1 MSGPSIRAAVS
12 RLTRGRGCRGA
23 AFGALLLVLGALGC
37 ASLSG
42 ERGAAEAPR
51 PPAPAWAME
60 GGDPGR
66 ASRALPLGRLPG
78 VEGWRSHAVIPLRE
92 GPGYH
97 PEEYATPLLIGN
109 VAYVGHSGRAFE
121 ALRLDGTR
129 LWIFPTGGRVYG
141 TAAYAGGL
149 LVFGDDQG
157 TVRALDLAGREVW
170 TFAAG
175 YPVVSGALAAGDRVY
190 VPVSD
195 QNVFCL
201 EAATGRPLWQYG
213 RRFPR
218 RDSLWRSLGL
228 AYGDGLVYAGFSDG
242 SVVALE
248 ADLGRVVWRAE
259 VGAPSLFG
267 DVAAGPSFRDGRVY
281 AGAFRG
287 PVACL
292 DARTGVE
299 VWRQGVE
306 AAGGVAVGDERLY
319 VGTAGGGL
327 AALALDDGA
336 VLWETLLDGGVS
348 TAPVLAGDTVVVG
361 ASEGSLLGI
370 DAASGAVRTR
380 FAPGTGLHGQPLVFE
395 HGVVFLSDGGN
406 LHVVR

>member
-1 MSGPSIRAAVS
+1 MSGHAARSATGRLIRGIRA
-12 RLTRGRGCRGA
+12 GGA
-23 AFGALLLVLGALGC
+23 ALGALLLALGAPGC

-42 ERGAAEAPR
+42 EREAAEAPR

-66 ASRALPLGRLPG
+66 ASRAPALVRP
-78 VEGWRSHAVIPLRE
+78 EWRPHALIPLRE
-92 GPGYH
+92 RMGYH

-129 LWIFPTGGRVYG
+129 VWSFPTGGRVYG

-175 YPVVSGALAAGDRVY
+175 YPVVSSPLAAGDRVY
-190 VPVSD
+190 VPVAD

-228 AYGDGLVYAGFSDG
+228 AFGDGRVYAGFADG

-259 VGAPSLFG
+259 VGVPALFG

-281 AGAFRG
+281 AGVFRG
-287 PVACL
+287 PVVCL
-292 DARTGVE
+292 DAGTGAE
-299 VWRQGVE
+299 VWRQPVE
-306 AAGGVAVGDERLY
+306 AAAGFALGDERLY

-327 AALALDDGA
+327 AALALADGA
-336 VLWETLLDGGVS
+336 VLWEAPLDGGAP
-348 TAPVLAGDTVVVG
+348 TAPVLAGETIVVG

-370 DAASGAVRTR
+370 DAASGAVRAR

-395 HGVVFLSDGGN
+395 HGVVFLSDGGA
-406 LHVVR
+406 LHVLR